1 MAKSKEDL
9 RKLQADLLQAKS
21 DVKAKAGK
29 DAKSAGALIAIQK
42 SLKKV
47 GDALAEFGDYTLKE
61 ASFGAHSTSK
71 ERKARQLATD
81 QLTSGGMQAVT
92 STPRVFVGGGKDRD
106 APDLPSGFMGSTL
119 LVIRHG
125 IEIKGVSTVE
135 MQRSTGVFKKPVQ
148 AYNLG
153 DKGMKLIKNKSD
165 VDSWLNDNKDS
176 YIVRFEGR
184 LSDST
189 GQTVYE
195 KGSQD
200 YEILNATIPLPEGK
214 SEIWVSCDKF
224 QGVMLKDQQY
234 EVINTGLSVAKVGV
248 NRVSGLAGGAISAGL
263 DIEPNMIKELMSA
276 LADAAEPAIEPIKQ
290 AIEEIKRA
298 NEAAKTEILT
308 FEFTPTGGEGFA
320 LECGK
325 DKFSYDGHA
334 GLVGRG
340 VKIGDVADKIKAAIP
355 R

>member
-1 MAKSKEDL
+1 
-9 RKLQADLLQAKS
+9 
-21 DVKAKAGK
+21 
-29 DAKSAGALIAIQK
+29 
-42 SLKKV
+42 
-47 GDALAEFGDYTLKE
+47 
-61 ASFGAHSTSK
+61 
-71 ERKARQLATD
+71 
-81 QLTSGGMQAVT
+81 
-92 STPRVFVGGGKDRD
+92 
-106 APDLPSGFMGSTL
+106 MGSTL

-125 IEIKGVSTVE
+125 IEIKEVSTVE
-135 MQRSTGVFKKPVQ
+135 MQRSTGAFKKPVQ

-176 YIVRFEGR
+176 FIVRFEGR

-189 GQTVYE
+189 GQTIYE

-263 DIEPNMIKELMSA
+263 DIEPNIDQGAHVRPCRSRRA
-276 LADAAEPAIEPIKQ
+276 SHRTDQTGHRRDQ
-290 AIEEIKRA
+290 AGQQGGQ
-298 NEAAKTEILT
+298 TQILT
-308 FEFTPTGGEGFA
+308 FEFTPTGGEGIA

-325 DKFSYDGHA
+325 DKFSYDGQA
-334 GLVGRG
+334 GLVGQG